1 MLKNISLCFFLI
13 LFISC
18 GESVKKK
25 EYKSPDETYGKL
37 FEDVQLKAV
46 FPDSKTFADGIP
58 LYKPEDILK
67 AYETEKKQSGF
78 DLKVFVL
85 KNFRFSKPDT
95 NSVSITTDS
104 SVANHINALWPLL
117 TRKPKDD
124 GGSLIPLRK
133 EYVVPG
139 GRFGEIYYWDSYF
152 TMLGLQA
159 ARKDTLVENMVLNFA
174 QLIQDFGHVPNGNRS
189 YYLSR
194 SQPPF
199 FSLMVELLA
208 EMKNDDQIY
217 VRNTAQLLKE
227 YQYWMA
233 AESKEEAIKQAEAKA
248 TNHKAYRK
256 AVFLKDDQ
264 LLNRYYDESDTPR
277 PEAYKEDVKTALKS
291 GRDKKE
297 VYRHLRSGA
306 ESGWDYSTRW
316 FKDEQNITSIHTT
329 EIIPVDLN
337 ALLYHLE
344 IVLAK
349 AYRVGKQE
357 TYAKSMETLAAKRK
371 AVFDTYFWNEQ
382 KGFYFDYDFEAG
394 KQKDVYSLAAVYPL
408 FIGIASPQQ
417 AEKVS
422 RVLEKKFLMP
432 GGLTTTLTKSGQ
444 QWDAPNGW
452 APLQWIAI
460 QGLRKYQYRELAN
473 EIKYRWVQNNQR
485 VYKNTGKLVE
495 KYNVENVALKGGG
508 GEYPLQDGFGWT
520 NGVLLRLLSE

>member
-1 MLKNISLCFFLI
+1 MLKNISLCFLFI
-13 LFISC
+13 LLISC

-25 EYKSPDETYGKL
+25 EYKSPDEIYGKL
-37 FEDVQLKAV
+37 FEDVQLNSV
-46 FPDSKTFADGIP
+46 FPDSKTFADAIP
-58 LYKPEDILK
+58 LYKTEEILK
-67 AYETEKKQSGF
+67 AYENERKQSKF
-78 DLKVFVL
+78 DLKAFVL
-85 KNFRFSKPDT
+85 KNFRFPQPDT
-95 NSVSITTDS
+95 SRHLSTIDS
-104 SVANHINALWPLL
+104 SVTNHINSLWPAL

-133 EYVVPG
+133 DYIVPG
-139 GRFGEIYYWDSYF
+139 GRFSEIYYWDSYF
-152 TMLGLQA
+152 TMLGLRA
-159 ARKDTLVENMVLNFA
+159 AGKDTLVENMVLNFA

-199 FSLMVELLA
+199 FSLMVEMLA
-208 EMKNDDQIY
+208 EMKNDEQVY
-217 VRNTAQLLKE
+217 VRNTGQLLKE

-256 AVFLKDDQ
+256 AVFLKDEQ
-264 LLNRYYDESDTPR
+264 LLNRYYDESESPR
-277 PEAYKEDVKTALKS
+277 PEAYKEDVNTALRS

-306 ESGWDYSTRW
+306 ESGWDYSSRW
-316 FKDEQNITSIHTT
+316 FKDGQNITSIHTT
-329 EIIPVDLN
+329 EILPVDLN

-349 AYRVGKQE
+349 AYRIGKQE
-357 TYAKSMETLAAKRK
+357 TYAKSMEALAAKRK
-371 AVFDTYFWNEQ
+371 AIFDTYFWNEQ

-394 KQKDVYSLAAVYPL
+394 QQKNTYSLAAVYPL
-408 FIGIASPQQ
+408 FTGIASPPQ
-417 AEKVS
+417 AGKVAQ
-422 RVLEKKFLMP
+422 VLEQKFLMA
-432 GGLTTTLTKSGQ
+432 GGLTTTLKKSGQ

-452 APLQWIAI
+452 APLQWMAI
-460 QGLRKYQYRELAN
+460 KGLRRYQYHELAN
-473 EIKYRWVQNNQR
+473 EIKHRWVQNNER

-495 KYNVENVALKGGG
+495 KYNVENVTLKGGG